1 MSSETEEAVGSETE
15 TEQVAGGLSLSV
27 DIKPVGPCKKH
38 VSVTVSETD
47 IVSIRNEVLGELGDK
62 AQVPGFR
69 VGKAPRALL
78 QKRFRDE
85 IATEIKQKVLLA
97 SLEQLSEEYK
107 IEPLGQ
113 PNLDVDS
120 LAVPEE
126 GDFHYEFD
134 VEVRPDFELPDYT
147 GVELER
153 PSGELTD
160 EEISAFREEYLGS
173 FGQRKIKEGAAA
185 AGDYVVCS
193 FECSHN
199 GAVIR
204 EVDDVSVR
212 VVATLNFQDARLD
225 GFDTLMVGA
234 NVGDTREASVQISV
248 QSPIVEMRG
257 EQVALK
263 ISVHEI
269 QSVEPPVLDKEFL
282 GQLNCETPEE
292 LDDAIRQS
300 MTRQIEYQGRQTARR
315 QILEKITESADW
327 DLPESLVR
335 QQTENALRREILE
348 MAQAGFTREQIAAR
362 ESQIRQDA
370 IETTRQALKE
380 HFVLDRI
387 ATQENIEAEEM
398 DVAMELQ
405 MMSFQSGE
413 SVRRIRARMAKSGR
427 IENLLAQLRERKTVD
442 FMLSKAQFKDVEREP
457 LVRADATSLR
467 VAICGNM
474 ESSLIDDSVDG
485 DDEE

>member
-1 MSSETEEAVGSETE
+1 MSSEADTAVSSDAA
-15 TEQVAGGLSLSV
+15 EQQDDGLSLTV
-27 DIKPVGPCKKH
+27 EIKPIGPCKKH
-38 VSVTVSETD
+38 VSVTVSADD
-47 IVSIRNEVLGELGDK
+47 IAIIRDEVLSELSEK

-69 VGKAPRALL
+69 VGRVPRPLL

-85 IATEIKQKVLLA
+85 IATEIKQKVLLV

-120 LAVPEE
+120 LDVPED

-147 GVELER
+147 GIVLDR

-160 EEISAFREEYLGS
+160 DEFNAFREEYLGS
-173 FGQRKIKEGAAA
+173 FAKRNTKEGAAA
-185 AGDYVVCS
+185 TGDYVVVDLA
-193 FECSHN
+193 FRRGEE
-199 GAVIR
+199 VIR
-204 EVDDVSVR
+204 EASNVTLR
-212 VVATLNFQDARLD
+212 VVSTLNFEDARLD

-234 NVGDTREASVQISV
+234 SVGDERNATVTISL
-248 QSPIVEMRG
+248 QSPVVEMRG
-257 EQVALK
+257 EAV
-263 ISVHEI
+263 SVSFKVSDVLAAE
-269 QSVEPPVLDKEFL
+269 VPVLDKEFL
-282 GQLNCETPEE
+282 SEVGFDSVES
-292 LDDAIRQS
+292 LDEGIRS
-300 MTRQIEYQGRQTARR
+300 SLTRQIEYQGRQAARR

-348 MAQAGFTREQIAAR
+348 MSQAGFSRDHIAAR
-362 ESQIRQDA
+362 ESQIRQEA

-387 ATQENIEAEEM
+387 ATQEEIEAGEV

-413 SVRRIRARMAKSGR
+413 PVRRIRARMVKSGMM
-427 IENLLAQLRERKTVD
+427 ENLLAQLRERKTVD
-442 FMLSKAQFKDVEREP
+442 FLLEKAKFNEVEREP
-457 LVRADATSLR
+457 LAGSNATSLR
-467 VAICGNM
+467 LAICGYM
-474 ESSLIDDSVDG
+474 EGGLIDDSVA
-485 DDEE
+485 DDEEE